1 MDNTTYIM
9 IVTSESKVYIFSKPD
24 KQIQVSDSIPL
35 SEEEQI
41 FKTCRGKKFMLF
53 VDEIRS
59 IVTLNNTYRGYK

>member
-9 IVTSESKVYIFSKPD
+9 IVSSESKVYIFSKLN
-24 KQIQVSDSIPL
+24 KEIQISDSIPL

-41 FKTCRGKKFMLF
+41 FKQSNGKKFLLF

-59 IVTLNNTYRGYK
+59 IVTLNNTFRG